1 MIVFQEDS
9 SSGYR
14 ERTIANASAD
24 ATIAIALDFKTAGEK
39 LTKEAVKNQGKVYI
53 PIDGHDLTVSQ
64 ERVDKIVKKLNSIKI
79 EQSVTK
85 GVNIYS
91 NASTPLARA
100 LSNPT
105 HYNFKV
111 EDAVS
116 IKRGG
121 IEGFESLNNGLLF
134 NGEKYLDVEEAYF
147 KLRTATGPTPENI
160 SLMLDLI
167 EQKFLQNPSL
177 YLAVNKMGGYGF
189 LKSCTHIIG
198 QVKAEDVIRVTDMSG
213 WCSDEGDAFIAC
225 LAEAYKRI
233 AGTEKFISLNVAGN
247 GIYTMKGFYKQ
258 KEVDDFTY
266 ELLKAVVSS
275 PDLKNKIGFIRSGG
289 QTGFDEAGAKA
300 GEMLNIPTLVYAPK
314 GWRFRTLEA
323 DISDEKLFKL
333 RFDRSINYEAF
344 FK

>member
-53 PIDGHDLTVSQ
+53 PIDGHDLTVNQ
-64 ERVDKIVKKLNSIKI
+64 ERVDKIVKKLNSIK
-79 EQSVTK
+79 TK
-85 GVNIYS
+85 
-91 NASTPLARA
+91 
-100 LSNPT
+100 
-105 HYNFKV
+105 
-111 EDAVS
+111 
-116 IKRGG
+116 
-121 IEGFESLNNGLLF
+121 
-134 NGEKYLDVEEAYF
+134 
-147 KLRTATGPTPENI
+147 
-160 SLMLDLI
+160 
-167 EQKFLQNPSL
+167 
-177 YLAVNKMGGYGF
+177 
-189 LKSCTHIIG
+189 
-198 QVKAEDVIRVTDMSG
+198 
-213 WCSDEGDAFIAC
+213 SDS
-225 LAEAYKRI
+225 
-233 AGTEKFISLNVAGN
+233 ISLNIAGN

-333 RFDRSINYEAF
+333 RFDRSINYETF